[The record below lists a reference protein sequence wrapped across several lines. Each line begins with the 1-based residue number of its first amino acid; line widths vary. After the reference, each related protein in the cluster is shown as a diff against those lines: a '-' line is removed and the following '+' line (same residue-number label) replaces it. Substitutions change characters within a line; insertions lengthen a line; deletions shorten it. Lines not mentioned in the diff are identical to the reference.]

1 MISEL
6 AYVGKGA
13 KIGKNVTVEPFA
25 YIADDVV
32 IGDDCYIYAHATI
45 LDGTR
50 MGNRNKVHQGAVLG
64 SEPQDLHFEGDK
76 TELIIG
82 DDNDFRENVVVAR
95 GTKAGHATRIGS
107 HCHLMDGAHVC
118 HDTELNDWV
127 MVGLKSIIGG
137 NCIFDGCT
145 ILANAVIIYQDVHV
159 GAWTLIQSGTRLR
172 KDVPPYIMVKGNP
185 AAYHGV
191 NAVVLKNNLLGKQMD
206 ERTLRHIM
214 NAYLILYHANIS
226 PQDAAIRI
234 KSEIESCPEI
244 ENIIQFI
251 TKSKLIV

>member
-6 AYVGKGA
+6 AYIGKGA
-13 KIGKNVTVEPFA
+13 KLGKNVTVEPFA

-50 MGNRNKVHQGAVLG
+50 LGNRNKVHQGAVIG
-64 SEPQDLHFEGDK
+64 SEPQDLKYKGDK
-76 TELIIG
+76 TEVIIG
-82 DDNDFRENVVVAR
+82 DDNDIRENVVIAR
-95 GTKAGHATRIGS
+95 ATNAGHATRIGNN
-107 HCHLMDGAHVC
+107 CHLMDGVHIC
-118 HDTELNDWV
+118 HGAILKDYV

-137 NCIFDGCT
+137 NVKIESYNV
-145 ILANAVIIYQDVHV
+145 LSNAVILYEDVHI
-159 GAWTLIQSGTRLR
+159 GNWTLILSGTRLR

-191 NAVVLKNNLLGKQMD
+191 NSVILQKNTFQPMD
-206 ERTLRHIM
+206 ERTLRHVM
-214 NAYLILYHANIS
+214 NAYLILYHSNIS

-234 KSEIESCPEI
+234 KSEIESCPEV
-244 ENIIQFI
+244 ENIINFI
-251 TKSKLIV
+251 THSKLIV

>member
-6 AYVGKGA
+6 AYIGKGA
-13 KIGKNVTVEPFA
+13 KLGKNVTVEPFA

-45 LDGTR
+45 LDGVR
-50 MGNRNKVHQGAVLG
+50 IGNRNKIHHGAVIG
-64 SEPQDLHFEGDK
+64 TEPQDLKYKGDK
-76 TELIIG
+76 TEVIIG
-82 DDNDFRENVVVAR
+82 DDNDIRENVVIAR
-95 GTKAGHATRIGS
+95 ATNLGHATRIGNN
-107 HCHLMDGAHVC
+107 CHLMDGVHIC
-118 HDTELNDWV
+118 HGAVLKDYV
-127 MVGLKSIIGG
+127 MVGLKTIIGG
-137 NCIFDGCT
+137 NCVIDSYNV
-145 ILANAVIIYQDVHV
+145 LSNAVILYEDVHI
-159 GAWTLIQSGTRLR
+159 GNWTLILSGTRLR

-191 NAVVLKNNLLGKQMD
+191 NSVILQKNTFQPMD
-206 ERTLRHIM
+206 DNTLRHVM

-226 PQDAAIRI
+226 TQDAAIRI
-234 KSEIESCPEI
+234 KSEIESCPEV

>member
-6 AYVGKGA
+6 AYIGKGA
-13 KIGKNVTVEPFA
+13 KLGKNVTVEPFA

-45 LDGTR
+45 LDGVR
-50 MGNRNKVHQGAVLG
+50 IGNRNKIHHGTVIGT
-64 SEPQDLHFEGDK
+64 EPQDLKYKGDK
-76 TELIIG
+76 TEVIIG
-82 DDNDFRENVVVAR
+82 DDNDIRENVVIAR
-95 GTKAGHATRIGS
+95 ATNLGHATRIGNN
-107 HCHLMDGAHVC
+107 CHLMDGVHIC
-118 HDTELNDWV
+118 HGAVLKDYV
-127 MVGLKSIIGG
+127 MVGLKTIIGG
-137 NCIFDGCT
+137 NCVIDSYNV
-145 ILANAVIIYQDVHV
+145 LSNAVILYEDVHI
-159 GAWTLIQSGTRLR
+159 GNWTLILSGTRLR

-191 NAVVLKNNLLGKQMD
+191 NSVILQKNTFQPMD
-206 ERTLRHIM
+206 DNTLRHVM

-226 PQDAAIRI
+226 TQDAAIRI
-234 KSEIESCPEI
+234 KSEIESCPEV

>member
-6 AYVGKGA
+6 AYIGKGA

-64 SEPQDLHFEGDK
+64 SDPQDLKYKGDK

-82 DDNDFRENVVVAR
+82 DDCDIRENVVIAR
-95 GTKAGHATRIGS
+95 ATNAGHATQIGN
-107 HCHLMDGAHVC
+107 HCHLMDGVHIC
-118 HDTELNDWV
+118 HGAVLKDYV
-127 MVGLKSIIGG
+127 MVGLKCIIGG
-137 NCIFDGCT
+137 NSLIESYNV
-145 ILANAVIIYQDVHV
+145 LSNAVIIFENVHI
-159 GAWTLIQSGTRLR
+159 GEWTLILSGTRLR

-185 AAYHGV
+185 ASYHGV
-191 NAVVLKNNLLGKQMD
+191 NTVILQKNTFKQMD
-206 ERTLRHIM
+206 DRTVRHIM
-214 NAYLILYHANIS
+214 NAYLILYHANVS

-234 KSEIESCPEI
+234 ENEIESSPEI
-244 ENIIQFI
+244 DNIINFI
-251 TKSKLIV
+251 NHSKLIV